1 MKKFSIII
9 AAVALM
15 TMTAC
20 NEKPAKDSADKENAA
35 ATEQVET
42 KADANAPKIAP
53 MEKAAPTEDGKD
65 HVVSEFNTKDY
76 QVTVENLA
84 DGTYRV
90 RLAKDGKVDK
100 EYLSKNCRIQGKNY
114 VMETVDGCKM
124 IIGSDKGQI
133 LIIKDKKIVYN
144 SLGK

>member
-90 RLAKDGKVDK
+90 RLSKDGKVDK

-114 VMETVDGCKM
+114 VMETVDGYKM

-133 LIIKDKKIVYN
+133 LIIKDKEIVYN

>member
-42 KADANAPKIAP
+42 KADADAPKIAP

-76 QVTVENLA
+76 QVIVENLA

-90 RLAKDGKVDK
+90 RLSKDGKVDK

-133 LIIKDKKIVYN
+133 LIIKDKEIVYN

>member
-1 MKKFSIII
+1 MKNFSIII

-90 RLAKDGKVDK
+90 RLSKDGKVDK
-100 EYLSKNCRIQGKNY
+100 EYLSKNCRTQGKNY

-133 LIIKDKKIVYN
+133 LIIKDKEIVYN

>member
-20 NEKPAKDSADKENAA
+20 NEKPAKDNADKENAA

-42 KADANAPKIAP
+42 KADADAPKIAP

-90 RLAKDGKVDK
+90 RLSKDGKVDK

-133 LIIKDKKIVYN
+133 LIIKDKEIVYN

>member
-20 NEKPAKDSADKENAA
+20 NEKPAKESADKENAA

-90 RLAKDGKVDK
+90 RLSKDGKVDK

-133 LIIKDKKIVYN
+133 LIIKDKEIVYN

>member
-65 HVVSEFNTKDY
+65 HVVSKFNTKDY

-90 RLAKDGKVDK
+90 RLSKDGKVDK

-133 LIIKDKKIVYN
+133 LIIKDKEIVYN

>member
-1 MKKFSIII
+1 MKNFSIII

-90 RLAKDGKVDK
+90 RLSKDGKVDK

-133 LIIKDKKIVYN
+133 LIIKDKEIVYN

>member
-42 KADANAPKIAP
+42 KADADAPKIAP

-90 RLAKDGKVDK
+90 RLSKDGKVDK

-133 LIIKDKKIVYN
+133 LIIKDKEIVYN

>member
-90 RLAKDGKVDK
+90 RLSKDGKVDK

-133 LIIKDKKIVYN
+133 LIIKDKEIVYN

>member
-42 KADANAPKIAP
+42 KADADAPKIAP

-65 HVVSEFNTKDY
+65 HVVSDFNTKDY

-90 RLAKDGKVDK
+90 RLSKDGKVDK

-133 LIIKDKKIVYN
+133 LIIKDKEIVYN

>member
-42 KADANAPKIAP
+42 KADADAPKIAP

-90 RLAKDGKVDK
+90 RLSKDGKVDK

>member
-42 KADANAPKIAP
+42 KADADAPKIAP

-90 RLAKDGKVDK
+90 RLSKDGKVDK

-133 LIIKDKKIVYN
+133 LIIKVKEIVYN